1 MALKP
6 LNSPGGFSVGEI
18 SLGAIN
24 VISSTGNVTTGNLI
38 GSAGGNLN
46 IIADNL
52 LINGGNGVG
61 NLSVGNLIATGN
73 VQGAYILGNGSQ
85 LTGMYS
91 NLNVANFLPTYTGS
105 FQNLTGNVTT
115 TANIQGQYILG
126 NGYFLTNI
134 NAGNIVGSYG
144 NGDVANYLASNAAVT
159 ILTTGNITTAANVS
173 GSYLLGNIRSAT
185 GGYDDANVAAYTG
198 ALTNLTGNVTTTANV
213 QGSYLLGNIRSAT
226 GGYDDANVAA
236 YTGALTNLTGNVTT
250 TANVQGAYVLGNGYF
265 LTNINASNI
274 VGSYGNSDVANY
286 LASGANIRIDTL
298 GNITTTANIAGN
310 YLLGN
315 GYFVTGIQY
324 GNIAGAYGNANVKS
338 YLESGATINANFGTG
353 TVTTSGNISGG
364 NIGGALVSGTLT
376 TAAQPNITT
385 LGTLVSLD
393 VSANITAGGISMAQG
408 NATIGNLYVTG
419 NTTIAGNITQI
430 SGNSGQF
437 FGNASTGFNAL
448 YAGLPAGFT
457 LLPQSVMNYVT
468 SFNGY
473 SQVNNQN
480 QNGGDEATVDYVL
493 TGNNGDDETYYF
505 DIGYTS
511 SGFNGSIA
519 GANNAMGTA
528 VETNDA
534 YMYTTANVA
543 AGQIGNLI
551 LATVDTNSQ
560 IRFVVGG
567 RNMGNTA
574 LRINAPNT
582 VSANSISGT
591 ITVQG
596 GAGINGNINASGNIT
611 GDNVTATGNVSGT
624 YLLGNGYFITN
635 INAGNIVGAY
645 SNNDVANFLPT
656 YTGALPNLTGNVT
669 TTANVQGGY
678 LLGNGYFITGI
689 QYSNIAGAYGNS
701 NVAAYLP
708 TYTGNL
714 ASLTGNVTT
723 TANISASYL
732 LGNGAFITGL
742 PAGYSNADVANYLAS
757 NAAVTILTTGN
768 ITTSGN
774 ISAGNFIG
782 TGANTTIAAG
792 SFSWTFDDV
801 GNLTFPGTGNLVG
814 GNLISANFFSGNGSL
829 LTGMYSNL
837 NVANYLPTYTGNVGA
852 GNLNLTGNIVDT
864 GAIQIV
870 TGSSGNI
877 GLAPDGTNTAVIST
891 TGVSVTGVI
900 TASGN
905 ITSSGNVSGTY
916 LLGNGAFITGL
927 PAGYSNADVANYLAS
942 GSLTSNIITT
952 GNVSGGNVLTT
963 GIITATGNI
972 TGGNLSGTLVTGTL
986 TTAAQPNITSVG
998 TLTSL
1003 SVTGNVTSSGN
1014 VSGNYLLG
1022 NGAFITG
1029 LPAGYS
1035 NADVANYLASN
1046 AAVTILTTGNITTSA
1061 NISAGNFI
1069 GTGSNTTIRSNGF
1082 SWVFD
1087 STGNLTT
1094 PVAGTIT
1101 GGNLIT
1107 ANFFSGD
1114 GSLLT
1119 NINAGNIL
1127 GSYGNANVKA
1137 YLESGAT
1144 INANF
1149 GTGTVTTSGNVNGG
1163 NLVSSAN
1170 IDGTN
1175 VNATKLASS
1184 GALTLTTGS
1193 NGNIV
1198 IQPNG
1203 SGNVVLSNTF
1213 INSVAYPVQDQD
1225 AASKVYVDN
1234 LVSTAIAYHESV
1246 VAATTTTLAIATG
1259 GTITYNQ
1266 PNGGSNGVGATLSTT
1281 GSFNLIDSANI
1292 QSANARILVKNEAN
1306 GAHNG
1311 IYVWSNAT
1319 AITRADDEDTPG
1331 VGTAFA
1337 LGINDYFFVTGGNVN
1352 LGTAWIVDAPNSA
1365 IVFGTSSIQFAQFS
1379 QTQVYSANTSAGLV
1393 LVGQQFNAKTD
1404 NNTTAFDGGGN
1415 IIVKAGANLTTP
1427 NIGNATGSSLNVTGT
1442 LTGGNISTGGIIT
1455 ATGNISGGNL
1465 SGTLITGTL
1474 TTAAQ
1479 PNITSVGTLTSLDV
1493 TGNVTSSGNVSG
1505 TYLLGNGAFITGLPA
1520 GYSNA
1525 DVANYLNSAPNINI
1539 LLGNSNS
1546 NITTGGTIRTYGT
1559 SIANNFVAN
1568 STVTIQSSATQAVV
1582 FDAINQTTSSATLTT
1597 LATINVT
1604 TLPADSSALE
1614 VVLRGKDGTNTQA
1627 GKIMIVWGGSDMDYS
1642 RYAEVL
1648 AGAGCGVPS
1657 ASFDGTNLLIQVTP
1671 LNSNSMSWNGSITSV

>member
-18 SLGAIN
+18 STGAIN

-46 IIADNL
+46 IVADNL

-61 NLSVGNLIATGN
+61 NLSVGNLLATGN
-73 VQGAYILGNGSQ
+73 VQGAYFLGNGSQ
-85 LTGMYS
+85 LTGMYG
-91 NLNVANFLPTYTGS
+91 NLNVANYLPTYTGS
-105 FQNLTGNVTT
+105 FENLTGNVTT

-213 QGSYLLGNIRSAT
+213 QG
-226 GGYDDANVAA
+226 A
-236 YTGALTNLTGNVTT
+236 YI
-250 TANVQGAYVLGNGYF
+250 LGNGYF
-265 LTNINASNI
+265 LSNINASNI

-286 LASGANIRIDTL
+286 LASGALTSNV
-298 GNITTTANIAGN
+298 TTTGNIAGG

-315 GYFVTGIQY
+315 GYFITGIQY
-324 GNIAGAYGNANVKS
+324 SNIAGANAGVKA
-338 YLESGATINANFGTG
+338 YLESGSIINANFDGGTLYATG
-353 TVTTSGNISGG
+353 IANLGPTTVNGNLTVAGNIS
-364 NIGGALVSGTLT
+364 
-376 TAAQPNITT
+376 
-385 LGTLVSLD
+385 
-393 VSANITAGGISMAQG
+393 
-408 NATIGNLYVTG
+408 ATGNLTYINVQDLV
-419 NTTIAGNITQI
+419 IDDPLIQLA
-430 SGNSGQF
+430 
-437 FGNASTGFNAL
+437 A
-448 YAGLPAGFT
+448 
-457 LLPQSVMNYVT
+457 
-468 SFNGY
+468 
-473 SQVNNQN
+473 NNP
-480 QNGGDEATVDYVL
+480 GDVE
-493 TGNNGDDETYYF
+493 
-505 DIGYTS
+505 DIGIVGGY
-511 SGFNGSIA
+511 ND
-519 GANNAMGTA
+519 GTA
-528 VETNDA
+528 KHTGVVRD
-534 YMYTTANVA
+534 YTDKTWKVFENVA
-543 AGQIGNLI
+543 SN
-551 LATVDTNSQ
+551 
-560 IRFVVGG
+560 
-567 RNMGNTA
+567 
-574 LRINAPNT
+574 PNT
-582 VSANSISGT
+582 VIAWSQA
-591 ITVQG
+591 VYAPFK
-596 GAGINGNINASGNIT
+596 AGPILSNASITANANI
-611 GDNVTATGNVSGT
+611 TATGNVSGT

-645 SNNDVANFLPT
+645 SNADVANFLPT

-774 ISAGNFIG
+774 ISAGNFTG

-792 SFSWTFDDV
+792 SFSWTFDNV

-837 NVANYLPTYTGNVGA
+837 NVANYLPTYTGAINS
-852 GNLNLTGNIVDT
+852 LTGNVT
-864 GAIQIV
+864 TTANVQGAF
-870 TGSSGNI
+870 
-877 GLAPDGTNTAVIST
+877 
-891 TGVSVTGVI
+891 
-900 TASGN
+900 
-905 ITSSGNVSGTY
+905 

-1061 NISAGNFI
+1061 NIAAGNFI
-1069 GTGSNTTIRSNGF
+1069 GTGSNTTIRSNGY

-1107 ANFFSGD
+1107 ANYFAGD

-1149 GTGTVTTSGNVNGG
+1149 GTGTVTTSGN
-1163 NLVSSAN
+1163 
-1170 IDGTN
+1170 
-1175 VNATKLASS
+1175 
-1184 GALTLTTGS
+1184 
-1193 NGNIV
+1193 
-1198 IQPNG
+1198 
-1203 SGNVVLSNTF
+1203 
-1213 INSVAYPVQDQD
+1213 
-1225 AASKVYVDN
+1225 
-1234 LVSTAIAYHESV
+1234 
-1246 VAATTTTLAIATG
+1246 
-1259 GTITYNQ
+1259 
-1266 PNGGSNGVGATLSTT
+1266 
-1281 GSFNLIDSANI
+1281 
-1292 QSANARILVKNEAN
+1292 
-1306 GAHNG
+1306 
-1311 IYVWSNAT
+1311 
-1319 AITRADDEDTPG
+1319 
-1331 VGTAFA
+1331 
-1337 LGINDYFFVTGGNVN
+1337 
-1352 LGTAWIVDAPNSA
+1352 
-1365 IVFGTSSIQFAQFS
+1365 
-1379 QTQVYSANTSAGLV
+1379 
-1393 LVGQQFNAKTD
+1393 
-1404 NNTTAFDGGGN
+1404 
-1415 IIVKAGANLTTP
+1415 
-1427 NIGNATGSSLNVTGT
+1427 
-1442 LTGGNISTGGIIT
+1442 
-1455 ATGNISGGNL
+1455 ISGGNIGGAL
-1465 SGTLITGTL
+1465 VSGTL

-1479 PNITSVGTLTSLDV
+1479 PNITSVGTLTSLSV

-1505 TYLLGNGAFITGLPA
+1505 NYLLGNGAFITGLPA

-1546 NITTGGTIRTYGT
+1546 NITTGGTIRTYGN

-1614 VVLRGKDGTNTQA
+1614 VTLRGKDGTNTQA
-1627 GKIMIVWGGSDMDYS
+1627 GKIMIVWGGSNMDYS

-1671 LNSNSMSWNGSITSV
+1671 LNGNSMSWNGSITSV

>member
-18 SLGAIN
+18 STGAIN
-24 VISSTGNVTTGNLI
+24 VISSTGNVTTGNII

-46 IIADNL
+46 IVADNL

-91 NLNVANFLPTYTGS
+91 NLNVANYLPTYTGS

-134 NAGNIVGSYG
+134 NASNIVGSYG

-250 TANVQGAYVLGNGYF
+250 TANVSGSYLLGNIRSATGGYDDANVAAYTGALTNLTGNVTTTANVSGAFILGNGYF

-286 LASGANIRIDTL
+286 LASGANVRIDTL

-324 GNIAGAYGNANVKS
+324 GNIAGANAGVKA
-338 YLESGATINANFGTG
+338 YLESGSMINANFDGGTFTATG
-353 TVTTSGNISGG
+353 VANLGPTTVNGNLTVAGNIS
-364 NIGGALVSGTLT
+364 
-376 TAAQPNITT
+376 
-385 LGTLVSLD
+385 
-393 VSANITAGGISMAQG
+393 
-408 NATIGNLYVTG
+408 ATGNLTYINVQDLVIDDPLIQLAANNPG
-419 NTTIAGNITQI
+419 DVEDLGIVAGYYN
-430 SGNSGQF
+430 GANLH
-437 FGNASTGFNAL
+437 TGFAR
-448 YAGLPAGFT
+448 
-457 LLPQSVMNYVT
+457 
-468 SFNGY
+468 
-473 SQVNNQN
+473 
-480 QNGGDEATVDYVL
+480 DYTDKTWKVF
-493 TGNNGDDETYYF
+493 E
-505 DIGYTS
+505 
-511 SGFNGSIA
+511 
-519 GANNAMGTA
+519 
-528 VETNDA
+528 
-534 YMYTTANVA
+534 NVA
-543 AGQIGNLI
+543 SN
-551 LATVDTNSQ
+551 
-560 IRFVVGG
+560 
-567 RNMGNTA
+567 
-574 LRINAPNT
+574 PNT
-582 VSANSISGT
+582 VIAWSQA
-591 ITVQG
+591 VYAPFK
-596 GAGINGNINASGNIT
+596 AGPILSNASITANANI
-611 GDNVTATGNVSGT
+611 TATGNVAGT

-635 INAGNIVGAY
+635 INAANIVGAY
-645 SNNDVANFLPT
+645 SNADVANYLPT

-723 TANISASYL
+723 TANISGSYL

-792 SFSWTFDDV
+792 SFSWTFDNV

-877 GLAPDGTNTAVIST
+877 GLAPNGTNTAVIST

-1003 SVTGNVTSSGN
+1003 NVTGNISGGNLSGTLVTGTLTTAAQPNITSVGTLTSLSVTGNVTSSGN

-1035 NADVANYLASN
+1035 NANVASYLASN
-1046 AAVTILTTGNITTSA
+1046 AAVTILTTGDITTSA

-1069 GTGSNTTIRSNGF
+1069 GTGSNTTIRSNGY

-1119 NINAGNIL
+1119 NINAGNIT
-1127 GSYGNANVKA
+1127 GAYGNANVKS

-1149 GTGTVTTSGNVNGG
+1149 GTGTVTTSGNISGG

-1184 GALTLTTGS
+1184 GALTINSGS

-1203 SGNVVLSNTF
+1203 SGNIVLSNTF

-1234 LVSTAIAYHESV
+1234 LVSTAISYHDAV
-1246 VAATTTTLAIATG
+1246 VAATATDLATATG

-1319 AITRADDEDTPG
+1319 AITRADNEDTAG

-1337 LGINDYFFVTGGNVN
+1337 LGINDYFFVSGGNVN

-1365 IVFGTSSIQFAQFS
+1365 IVFGTSNIQFAQFS
-1379 QTQVYSANTSAGLV
+1379 QSQVYSANTSAGLV

-1442 LTGGNISTGGIIT
+1442 LTGGNISTGGTIT

-1546 NITTGGTIRTYGT
+1546 NITTGGTIRTYGN

-1582 FDAINQTTSSATLTT
+1582 FDAINQTTSSASLTT

-1627 GKIMIVWGGSDMDYS
+1627 GKIMIVWGGSNMDYS

>member
-18 SLGAIN
+18 STGAIN

-46 IIADNL
+46 IVADNL

-61 NLSVGNLIATGN
+61 NLSVGNLLATGN
-73 VQGAYILGNGSQ
+73 VQGAYFLGNGSQ

-91 NLNVANFLPTYTGS
+91 NLNVANYLPTYTGS
-105 FQNLTGNVTT
+105 FENLTGNVTT

-213 QGSYLLGNIRSAT
+213 QG
-226 GGYDDANVAA
+226 A
-236 YTGALTNLTGNVTT
+236 YI
-250 TANVQGAYVLGNGYF
+250 LGNGYF
-265 LTNINASNI
+265 LSNINASNI

-286 LASGANIRIDTL
+286 LASGALTSNV
-298 GNITTTANIAGN
+298 TTTGNIAGG

-315 GYFVTGIQY
+315 GYFITGIQY
-324 GNIAGAYGNANVKS
+324 SNIAGANAGVKA
-338 YLESGATINANFGTG
+338 YLESGSIINANFDGGTLYATG
-353 TVTTSGNISGG
+353 IANLGPTTVNGNLTVAGNIS
-364 NIGGALVSGTLT
+364 
-376 TAAQPNITT
+376 
-385 LGTLVSLD
+385 
-393 VSANITAGGISMAQG
+393 
-408 NATIGNLYVTG
+408 ATGNLTYINVQDLV
-419 NTTIAGNITQI
+419 IDDPLIQLA
-430 SGNSGQF
+430 
-437 FGNASTGFNAL
+437 A
-448 YAGLPAGFT
+448 
-457 LLPQSVMNYVT
+457 
-468 SFNGY
+468 
-473 SQVNNQN
+473 NNP
-480 QNGGDEATVDYVL
+480 GDVE
-493 TGNNGDDETYYF
+493 
-505 DIGYTS
+505 DIGIVGGY
-511 SGFNGSIA
+511 ND
-519 GANNAMGTA
+519 GTA
-528 VETNDA
+528 KHTGVVRD
-534 YMYTTANVA
+534 YTDKTWKVFENVA
-543 AGQIGNLI
+543 SN
-551 LATVDTNSQ
+551 
-560 IRFVVGG
+560 
-567 RNMGNTA
+567 
-574 LRINAPNT
+574 PNT
-582 VSANSISGT
+582 VIAWSQA
-591 ITVQG
+591 VYAPFK
-596 GAGINGNINASGNIT
+596 AGPILSNASITANANI
-611 GDNVTATGNVSGT
+611 TATGNVSGT

-645 SNNDVANFLPT
+645 SNADVANFLPT

-774 ISAGNFIG
+774 ISAGNFTG

-792 SFSWTFDDV
+792 SFSWTFDNV

-837 NVANYLPTYTGNVGA
+837 NVANYLPTYTGAINS
-852 GNLNLTGNIVDT
+852 LTGNVT
-864 GAIQIV
+864 TTANVQGAF
-870 TGSSGNI
+870 
-877 GLAPDGTNTAVIST
+877 
-891 TGVSVTGVI
+891 
-900 TASGN
+900 
-905 ITSSGNVSGTY
+905 

-1061 NISAGNFI
+1061 NIAAGNFI
-1069 GTGSNTTIRSNGF
+1069 GTGSNTTIRSNGY

-1107 ANFFSGD
+1107 ANYFAGD

-1149 GTGTVTTSGNVNGG
+1149 GTGTVTTSGN
-1163 NLVSSAN
+1163 
-1170 IDGTN
+1170 
-1175 VNATKLASS
+1175 
-1184 GALTLTTGS
+1184 
-1193 NGNIV
+1193 
-1198 IQPNG
+1198 
-1203 SGNVVLSNTF
+1203 
-1213 INSVAYPVQDQD
+1213 
-1225 AASKVYVDN
+1225 
-1234 LVSTAIAYHESV
+1234 
-1246 VAATTTTLAIATG
+1246 
-1259 GTITYNQ
+1259 
-1266 PNGGSNGVGATLSTT
+1266 
-1281 GSFNLIDSANI
+1281 
-1292 QSANARILVKNEAN
+1292 
-1306 GAHNG
+1306 
-1311 IYVWSNAT
+1311 
-1319 AITRADDEDTPG
+1319 
-1331 VGTAFA
+1331 
-1337 LGINDYFFVTGGNVN
+1337 
-1352 LGTAWIVDAPNSA
+1352 
-1365 IVFGTSSIQFAQFS
+1365 
-1379 QTQVYSANTSAGLV
+1379 
-1393 LVGQQFNAKTD
+1393 
-1404 NNTTAFDGGGN
+1404 
-1415 IIVKAGANLTTP
+1415 
-1427 NIGNATGSSLNVTGT
+1427 
-1442 LTGGNISTGGIIT
+1442 
-1455 ATGNISGGNL
+1455 ISGGNIGGAL
-1465 SGTLITGTL
+1465 VSGTL

-1479 PNITSVGTLTSLDV
+1479 PNITSVGTLTSLSV

-1505 TYLLGNGAFITGLPA
+1505 NYLLGNGAFITGLPA

-1546 NITTGGTIRTYGT
+1546 NITTGGTIRTYGN

-1614 VVLRGKDGTNTQA
+1614 VTLRGKDGTNTQA
-1627 GKIMIVWGGSDMDYS
+1627 GKIMIVWGGSNMDYS

-1671 LNSNSMSWNGSITSV
+1671 LNGNSMSWNGSITSV

>member
-18 SLGAIN
+18 STGAIN
-24 VISSTGNVTTGNLI
+24 VVSSTGNVTTGNLI

-73 VQGAYILGNGSQ
+73 VQGAYFLGNGSQ

-91 NLNVANFLPTYTGS
+91 NLNVANYLPTYTGS
-105 FQNLTGNVTT
+105 FENLTGNVTT
-115 TANIQGQYILG
+115 TANIQGQYLLG
-126 NGYFLTNI
+126 NGYFISNI
-134 NAGNIVGSYG
+134 NAGNIVGAYG
-144 NGDVANYLASNAAVT
+144 NADVANYLASNAAVT
-159 ILTTGNITTAANVS
+159 ILTTGNITTAANVQ

-250 TANVQGAYVLGNGYF
+250 TANVSGSYLLGNIRSATGGYNDANVAAYTGALTNLTGNVTTTANVSGAYILGNGYF

-274 VGSYGNSDVANY
+274 VGSYGNADVANY
-286 LASGANIRIDTL
+286 LASGANITIDTL

-324 GNIAGAYGNANVKS
+324 GNITGAYGNANVKT
-338 YLESGATINANFGTG
+338 YLESGSMINANFDG
-353 TVTTSGNISGG
+353 
-364 NIGGALVSGTLT
+364 GTLT
-376 TAAQPNITT
+376 ATGVANLGPTT
-385 LGTLVSLD
+385 V
-393 VSANITAGGISMAQG
+393 N
-408 NATIGNLYVTG
+408 GNLTV
-419 NTTIAGNITQI
+419 AGNITAT
-430 SGNSGQF
+430 GNLTYINVQDLVIDDPLIQLAANNPGDTEDL
-437 FGNASTGFNAL
+437 GIVAGYYNGANLHTGFAR
-448 YAGLPAGFT
+448 
-457 LLPQSVMNYVT
+457 
-468 SFNGY
+468 
-473 SQVNNQN
+473 
-480 QNGGDEATVDYVL
+480 DYTDKTWKVF
-493 TGNNGDDETYYF
+493 E
-505 DIGYTS
+505 
-511 SGFNGSIA
+511 
-519 GANNAMGTA
+519 
-528 VETNDA
+528 
-534 YMYTTANVA
+534 NVA
-543 AGQIGNLI
+543 SN
-551 LATVDTNSQ
+551 
-560 IRFVVGG
+560 
-567 RNMGNTA
+567 
-574 LRINAPNT
+574 PNT
-582 VSANSISGT
+582 VIAWSQA
-591 ITVQG
+591 VYAPFK
-596 GAGINGNINASGNIT
+596 AGPILSNASIT
-611 GDNVTATGNVSGT
+611 ANANVTATGNVSG
-624 YLLGNGYFITN
+624 
-635 INAGNIVGAY
+635 
-645 SNNDVANFLPT
+645 S
-656 YTGALPNLTGNVT
+656 
-669 TTANVQGGY
+669 Y

-689 QYSNIAGAYGNS
+689 QYSNITGAYS
-701 NVAAYLP
+701 N
-708 TYTGNL
+708 T
-714 ASLTGNVTT
+714 NV
-723 TANISASYL
+723 L
-732 LGNGAFITGL
+732 
-742 PAGYSNADVANYLAS
+742 NYLAS
-757 NAAVTILTTGN
+757 NSAVTILTTGN
-768 ITTSGN
+768 ITTTANIAGSYFLGNGAFLTGINAGNLIGAYSNANVANYLPTYTGNVGAGNLNLTGNIVDTAGPLQIVTASGN
-774 ISAGNFIG
+774 IGLAPANSNVLVVSTTGVDVTGTLNLTGNIVDTGALTIITGASGNITLAPGNTAVVTATTSGANVTGNLAVTGNVSAGNFIG

-814 GNLISANFFSGNGSL
+814 GNLITANFFSGNGSL

-870 TGSSGNI
+870 TGASGNI
-877 GLAPDGTNTAVIST
+877 GLAPNGTNTAVVST

-972 TGGNLSGTLVTGTL
+972 SGGNLSGTLVTGTL

-1003 SVTGNVTSSGN
+1003 SVTGNISGGNLSGTLVTGTLTTAAQPNITSVGTLTSLNVTGNVTSSGN

-1035 NADVANYLASN
+1035 NANVDSYLASN

-1069 GTGSNTTIRSNGF
+1069 GTGSNTTIRSNGY

-1101 GGNLIT
+1101 AGNLIT

-1119 NINAGNIL
+1119 NINAGNIT
-1127 GSYGNANVKA
+1127 GAYGNANVKS

-1149 GTGTVTTSGNVNGG
+1149 GTGTVTTSGNISGG

-1198 IQPNG
+1198 LQPNG

-1225 AASKVYVDN
+1225 AASKIYVDN
-1234 LVSTAIAYHESV
+1234 LVSTAISYHAAV
-1246 VAATTTTLAIATG
+1246 IAATNTDLATATG
-1259 GTITYNQ
+1259 GIITYNQ
-1266 PNGGSNGVGATLSTT
+1266 PNGGSNGVGATLTTT
-1281 GSFNLIDSANI
+1281 GSFNLIDTANV

-1319 AITRADDEDTPG
+1319 VITRADNEDTAG
-1331 VGTAFA
+1331 VGTPFA
-1337 LGINDYFFVTGGNVN
+1337 LGINDYFFVSGGNVN
-1352 LGTAWIVDAPNSA
+1352 LGTAWIVDAPNTA
-1365 IVFGTSSIQFAQFS
+1365 IVFGTSNIQFAQFS
-1379 QTQVYSANTSAGLV
+1379 QSQVYSANTSAGLV
-1393 LVGQQFNAKTD
+1393 LVGQQFNAKVD
-1404 NNTTAFDGGGN
+1404 NNTTAFDLGGN
-1415 IIVKAGANLTTP
+1415 IIVKASANLTTP

-1479 PNITSVGTLTSLDV
+1479 PNITSVGTLVSLDV

-1505 TYLLGNGAFITGLPA
+1505 NYLLGNGAFITGLPA

-1597 LATINVT
+1597 LANINVT

-1627 GKIMIVWGGSDMDYS
+1627 GKIMIVWGGSNMDYS

-1648 AGAGCGVPS
+1648 AGAGCGTPS

>member
-18 SLGAIN
+18 STGAIN
-24 VISSTGNVTTGNLI
+24 VISSTGNVTTGNII

-46 IIADNL
+46 IVADNL

-73 VQGAYILGNGSQ
+73 VSGAYILGNGSQ
-85 LTGMYS
+85 LSGMYS
-91 NLNVANFLPTYTGS
+91 NLNVANYLPTYTGS
-105 FQNLTGNVTT
+105 FANLTGNVTT

-134 NAGNIVGSYG
+134 NAGNIVGAYG
-144 NGDVANYLASNAAVT
+144 NSDVANYLASNAAVT
-159 ILTTGNITTAANVS
+159 ILTTSNITTAANVS

-226 GGYDDANVAA
+226 GGYNDANVAA

-250 TANVQGAYVLGNGYF
+250 TANV
-265 LTNINASNI
+265 S
-274 VGSYGNSDVANY
+274 GS
-286 LASGANIRIDTL
+286 
-298 GNITTTANIAGN
+298 

-315 GYFVTGIQY
+315 GYFITDIQY
-324 GNIAGAYGNANVKS
+324 SNITGAYSNNNVNSYLGSNAAVTILTTGNITTAANISGNYILGNGAFLTSINAGNIVGGYGNANVKA
-338 YLESGATINANFGTG
+338 YLESGSMINANFDGGSLTATG
-353 TVTTSGNISGG
+353 VANLGPTTVNGNLVVAGNIS
-364 NIGGALVSGTLT
+364 
-376 TAAQPNITT
+376 
-385 LGTLVSLD
+385 
-393 VSANITAGGISMAQG
+393 
-408 NATIGNLYVTG
+408 AT
-419 NTTIAGNITQI
+419 GNITYINVQDLVVDDPLI
-430 SGNSGQF
+430 QLAANNPGDVEDIGIVGGYNDGI
-437 FGNASTGFNAL
+437 AKHTGVVRDYTDGTWKVFAN
-448 YAGLPAGFT
+448 
-457 LLPQSVMNYVT
+457 VT
-468 SFNGY
+468 S
-473 SQVNNQN
+473 Q
-480 QNGGDEATVDYVL
+480 
-493 TGNNGDDETYYF
+493 
-505 DIGYTS
+505 
-511 SGFNGSIA
+511 
-519 GANNAMGTA
+519 
-528 VETNDA
+528 
-534 YMYTTANVA
+534 
-543 AGQIGNLI
+543 
-551 LATVDTNSQ
+551 
-560 IRFVVGG
+560 
-567 RNMGNTA
+567 
-574 LRINAPNT
+574 PNT
-582 VSANSISGT
+582 VINWSQA
-591 ITVQG
+591 VYAPFK
-596 GAGINGNINASGNIT
+596 AGPILSNASIT
-611 GDNVTATGNVSGT
+611 ANANVTATGNVSG
-624 YLLGNGYFITN
+624 
-635 INAGNIVGAY
+635 
-645 SNNDVANFLPT
+645 S
-656 YTGALPNLTGNVT
+656 
-669 TTANVQGGY
+669 Y

-689 QYSNIAGAYGNS
+689 QYSNITGAYS
-701 NVAAYLP
+701 N
-708 TYTGNL
+708 T
-714 ASLTGNVTT
+714 NV
-723 TANISASYL
+723 L
-732 LGNGAFITGL
+732 
-742 PAGYSNADVANYLAS
+742 NYLAS

-768 ITTSGN
+768 ITTTANIAGDYFLGN
-774 ISAGNFIG
+774 GAFLTGINAGNLIGAYSNANVANYLPTYTGNLASLAGNVTTTANVSGNFI
-782 TGANTTIAAG
+782 
-792 SFSWTFDDV
+792 
-801 GNLTFPGTGNLVG
+801 L
-814 GNLISANFFSGNGSL
+814 GNGAF

-864 GAIQIV
+864 GALSIITGAAGNISLAPNGTNTFVATTGGANVTGNLDVTGNISAGNFIGTGANTTIASGSFTYTFDNVGNVTLPVSGNLVGGNTVSANFFLGNGSLLSGMYSNLNVANYLPTYTGNVGAGNLNLTGNIVDTGALQIV
-870 TGSSGNI
+870 TGASGNI
-877 GLAPDGTNTAVIST
+877 GLAPNGTNTAVIST
-891 TGVSVTGVI
+891 TGVTVTG
-900 TASGN
+900 TLSATGN
-905 ITSSGNVSGTY
+905 ITSSGNVSGAF

-952 GNVSGGNVLTT
+952 GNIS
-963 GIITATGNI
+963 
-972 TGGNLSGTLVTGTL
+972 GGNLSGTL

-1003 SVTGNVTSSGN
+1003 SVTGNITSTSGN
-1014 VSGNYLLG
+1014 ISGNYLLG

-1029 LPAGYS
+1029 LYS
-1035 NADVANYLASN
+1035 NADVASYLASN
-1046 AAVTILTTGNITTSA
+1046 AAVTILTTGNITTSGNVTA
-1061 NISAGNFI
+1061 NNFT

-1087 STGNLTT
+1087 GTGNLTT
-1094 PVAGTIT
+1094 PATGTVTAGNAVI
-1101 GGNLIT
+1101 
-1107 ANFFSGD
+1107 ANYFIGD

-1119 NINAGNIL
+1119 NINAGNIV
-1127 GSYGNANVKA
+1127 GAYGNANVKA

-1149 GTGTVTTSGNVNGG
+1149 GTGTVQTSGNISGG

-1184 GALTLTTGS
+1184 GALTINSGS

-1203 SGNVVLSNTF
+1203 SGNIVLSNTY
-1213 INSVAYPVQDQD
+1213 INSVRYPVQDQD
-1225 AASKVYVDN
+1225 AASKIYVDN
-1234 LVSTAIAYHESV
+1234 LVSTAISYHESV

-1281 GSFNLIDSANI
+1281 GSFNLIDTANV

-1319 AITRADDEDTPG
+1319 AITRADNEDTSG
-1331 VGTAFA
+1331 VGTPFA
-1337 LGINDYFFVTGGNVN
+1337 LGINDYFFVTGGNIN

-1365 IVFGTSSIQFAQFS
+1365 IVFGTSNIEFAQFS
-1379 QTQVYSANTSAGLV
+1379 QSQVYSANNQAGLQ
-1393 LVGQQFNAKTD
+1393 LIGQQFNAKID

-1442 LTGGNISTGGIIT
+1442 LTGGNIVTGGTVT

-1465 SGTLITGTL
+1465 SGTLVTGTL

-1479 PNITSVGTLTSLDV
+1479 PNITSVGTLTTLDV
-1493 TGNVTSSGNVSG
+1493 TGNITSVSGNVSG
-1505 TYLLGNGAFITGLPA
+1505 NYLLGNGAFITGLPA

-1525 DVANYLNSAPNINI
+1525 DVTAFLASSPNINI
-1539 LLGNSNS
+1539 TLGNSNS
-1546 NITTGGTIRTYGT
+1546 NITTHGIIRTYST

-1597 LATINVT
+1597 LATIDVT

-1614 VVLRGKDGTNTQA
+1614 VVLRGKDGNNTQA
-1627 GKIMIVWGGSDMDYS
+1627 GKIMIVWGGSAMDYS

-1671 LNSNSMSWNGSITSV
+1671 SNGNTMSWNGSITSV